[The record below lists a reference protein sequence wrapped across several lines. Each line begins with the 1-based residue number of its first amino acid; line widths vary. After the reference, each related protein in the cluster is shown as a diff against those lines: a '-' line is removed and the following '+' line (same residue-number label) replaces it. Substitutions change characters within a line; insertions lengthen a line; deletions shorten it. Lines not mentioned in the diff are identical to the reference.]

1 MTVCEAEQDMQV
13 KANTIYV
20 IPPNCDMV
28 YNEGKIGLSVRNR
41 DTSHPLPIDIFFTSL
56 AKELKK
62 NAIGIVLSGT
72 GSDGTIGLGK
82 ILDGGGMT
90 IAQEPGSAEFS
101 AMPLSAILAG
111 VVKYTMPIKNMA
123 SHLYELSTL
132 GYINSQKAETYHE
145 GESSQF
151 DKALLLL
158 KDGTGH
164 DFYDYKQSTLLRR
177 LKKRMKDNQINTIA
191 EYIDYAKDRT
201 DEINILYNEM
211 LIGVTSF
218 FRDAEVF
225 SQITSTVVPKI
236 MKMNELSK
244 SVRVWCPGCSTGE
257 EAYSYAIIIKEYLTQ
272 HNLDYDVKIFA
283 TDIDGD
289 SIEKARNGLFRKQ
302 IKEKVSEERLARF
315 FYI

>member
-1 MTVCEAEQDMQV
+1 MKNDEAIVEIDDLQLNELKIVGIGGASAGGLSAFETLFTALSDNVFLNMAFILVQHLSPDHKSILVDIVQGYSSMTVCEAEQDMQV

-177 LKKRMKDNQINTIA
+177 LKK
-191 EYIDYAKDRT
+191 
-201 DEINILYNEM
+201 
-211 LIGVTSF
+211 
-218 FRDAEVF
+218 
-225 SQITSTVVPKI
+225 
-236 MKMNELSK
+236 
-244 SVRVWCPGCSTGE
+244 
-257 EAYSYAIIIKEYLTQ
+257 AY
-272 HNLDYDVKIFA
+272 
-283 TDIDGD
+283 
-289 SIEKARNGLFRKQ
+289 
-302 IKEKVSEERLARF
+302 ER
-315 FYI
+315 